1 VSDAAGPAVLDR
13 AAVDATLRRL
23 GLCGFAAMLSMRFC
37 DALLPALAAEFHVTS
52 GVASRTIAGFA
63 LAYGLLQLFYGPLGD
78 RYGKLRVIALASLGC
93 CAANLAAACAPGLDA
108 LVAAR
113 VAGGATAA
121 GVIPLTMAW
130 VGDHVPYAER
140 QGRLAQLLG
149 ATVSGMVAGQWLGGV
164 AAGTVGWR
172 AGFGALSL
180 LFLAA
185 ALMLWPRAAA
195 AVHEA
200 PAGSGLARL
209 GRVLG
214 TGWARVI
221 LALVALE
228 GAFVFGAVSFVPHQ
242 LHLRHGLS
250 MPNAGAVLALF
261 GVGGLLYSRCARRL
275 LARVGEAGLARIGA
289 LGLAAG
295 FGLMAWLPA
304 WSVALAACLLAGF
317 GYYALHNTLQ
327 TQATQMAPVA
337 RGSAVALFACA
348 LFFGQSGG
356 VAVSAWA
363 VDRGL
368 APAVFAA
375 AALAL
380 GALGLVAG
388 LLLGRRG
395 RTAEASP

>member
-1 VSDAAGPAVLDR
+1 MSDTSGLVLDR

-37 DALLPALAAEFHVTS
+37 DALLPALAEEFHVTT

-78 RYGKLRVIALASLGC
+78 RYGKLRVIALASFGC
-93 CAANLAAACAPGLDA
+93 CAVHLAAACAPGLDA

-113 VAGGATAA
+113 VAGGAAAA

-149 ATVSGMVAGQWLGGV
+149 ATVSGMIAGQWLGGV
-164 AAGTVGWR
+164 AAGSVGWR
-172 AGFGALSL
+172 AGF
-180 LFLAA
+180 A
-185 ALMLWPRAAA
+185 ALALLLWPRAAA
-195 AVHEA
+195 AAHPA
-200 PAGSGLARL
+200 AAGSGVARL
-209 GRVLG
+209 GQVLR

-221 LALVALE
+221 LVLVALE
-228 GAFVFGAVSFVPHQ
+228 GALVFGAVSFVPHQ

-250 MPNAGAVLALF
+250 MPHAGAVLALF
-261 GVGGLLYSRCARRL
+261 GVGGLLYSRGARRL
-275 LARVGEAGLARIGA
+275 LARVGEAGLARTGA

-304 WSVALAACLLAGF
+304 WPVALAACLLAGF

-327 TQATQMAPVA
+327 TQATQMVPAA

-356 VAVSAWA
+356 VAAAAWA

-368 APAVFAA
+368 APAVFAV

-380 GALGLVAG
+380 GALGLMAAV
-388 LLLGRRG
+388 LLGRHVRPAG
-395 RTAEASP
+395 AAS